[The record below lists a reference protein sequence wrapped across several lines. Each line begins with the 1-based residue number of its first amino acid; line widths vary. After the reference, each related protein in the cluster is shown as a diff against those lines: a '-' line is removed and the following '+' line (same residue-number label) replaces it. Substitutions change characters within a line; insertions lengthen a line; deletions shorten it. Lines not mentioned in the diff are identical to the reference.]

1 MSDRRFREI
10 PHYDCHILLPAV
22 ALLVI
27 GLVMVYSAS
36 AHLALYRVG
45 DSYFYLK
52 RQAVFALIG
61 LGCMIAA
68 KNIKISFYEKM
79 VYPLLILS
87 LIFLILVLI
96 PGLGHEA
103 GHASRW
109 ISLGFF
115 SFQPSEIAKFAL
127 VLYLAQSMAEKKSE
141 MASFT
146 RGLMPHLAVASIF
159 LLLVVV
165 QPDLGTAVILGT
177 WVMMLLFVGG
187 VRLRYLIL
195 LFMASAPVFLWLVLS
210 ASYRMKRI
218 FAFLNPWEDPR
229 GIGFQIIHSFLAF
242 GSGGVKGAGLGDGKQ
257 KLFYLPEPH
266 TDFILSVAA
275 EELGLFGLL
284 LIIGLFVTVVYYGI
298 AVSLKA
304 RDLYSCYLALGISSM
319 MGIQVLINM
328 AVVMG
333 LVPTKGLTLP
343 LLSYGGSSLVMTLFG
358 IGVLLSISSQ
368 SKKG

>member
-1 MSDRRFREI
+1 MSEGRFREV
-10 PHYDCHILLPAV
+10 PHYDYTILVPAV

-27 GLVMVYSAS
+27 GLVVVYSAS
-36 AHLALYRVG
+36 AHLALYRIG

-61 LGCMIAA
+61 IGFMVAA
-68 KNIKISFYEKM
+68 KNIKVSFYEKM

-87 LIFLILVLI
+87 LMFLIMVLI
-96 PGLGHEA
+96 PGLGHKA

-115 SFQPSEIAKFAL
+115 SFQPSELAKFAL

-141 MASFT
+141 MAYFS
-146 RGLMPHLAVASIF
+146 RGLIPHLAVAGIF
-159 LLLVVV
+159 LMLVVV

-187 VRLRYLIL
+187 VRIRYLVL
-195 LFMASAPVFLWLVLS
+195 LFIASAPVLLWLVLR

-218 FAFLNPWEDPR
+218 FAFLNPWDDPR

-242 GSGGVKGAGLGDGKQ
+242 GSGGVTGAGLGDGKQ

-275 EELGLFGLL
+275 EELGFLR
-284 LIIGLFVTVVYYGI
+284 LICIMGLFILVVYRGI
-298 AVSLKA
+298 SVSLKA

-333 LVPTKGLTLP
+333 LLPTKGLTLP
-343 LLSYGGSSLVMTLFG
+343 LMSYGGSSLVMTLFG

-368 SKKG
+368 AKKG